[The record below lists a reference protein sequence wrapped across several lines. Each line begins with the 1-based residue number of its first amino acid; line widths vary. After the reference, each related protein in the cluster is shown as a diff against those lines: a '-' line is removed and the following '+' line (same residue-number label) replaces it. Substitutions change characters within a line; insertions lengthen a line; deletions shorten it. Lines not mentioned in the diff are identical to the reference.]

1 MISVTKSDSKNGER
15 AKGLWHFLKVPAW
28 NQTGFAAVGAAG
40 SAIRLQ
46 EVITKDSSQTYYCLV
61 LNRHTIKGGIH
72 FKDFCGMKYKATM
85 LLFFLFFKYW
95 TKGYCLCCS
104 GSETLLACNLHHIQF
119 PNQQEQAGFKKRKIM
134 FTNLDSFLQQ
144 KAFSS
149 SSSEFITRLLWIN
162 IKRFP

>member
-61 LNRHTIKGGIH
+61 LNRHIIKSGIH
-72 FKDFCGMKYKATM
+72 FKDLCGMKCKATVC
-85 LLFFLFFKYW
+85 LIFFFF
-95 TKGYCLCCS
+95 
-104 GSETLLACNLHHIQF
+104 
-119 PNQQEQAGFKKRKIM
+119 
-134 FTNLDSFLQQ
+134 
-144 KAFSS
+144 
-149 SSSEFITRLLWIN
+149 
-162 IKRFP
+162 

>member
-61 LNRHTIKGGIH
+61 LNRHTIKSGIH
-72 FKDFCGMKYKATM
+72 FKDFCGMKCKATVR
-85 LLFFLFFKYW
+85 LLFFILFFLNKYW

-119 PNQQEQAGFKKRKIM
+119 QNQQEQAVLKKKEK
-134 FTNLDSFLQQ
+134 LCLQILILFCN
-144 KAFSS
+144 KRHSALPPLSS
-149 SSSEFITRLLWIN
+149 SPACFG
-162 IKRFP
+162 